1 MLIFQRCHRNLIAY
15 KEDMLAGLF
24 YKILSR
30 AFTYFFILSSN
41 LLECKSVL
49 FECQAGVADL
59 AGRVCNEL
67 GAMEVGHSTNNQCC
81 LRNSEV

>member
-15 KEDMLAGLF
+15 KKEMLAGPF

-41 LLECKSVL
+41 LLECKNVL
-49 FECQAGVADL
+49 FECQARVADL
-59 AGRVCNEL
+59 AGRV
-67 GAMEVGHSTNNQCC
+67 
-81 LRNSEV
+81 